1 MLSKASDRASEIAM
15 HRSAAGGRRSRGPA
29 EGQGVMRTVHP
40 SPMSDNV
47 PGTYCCQRN
56 DLVPF
61 APAAFSYP
69 SLLFAREPSYFGRY
83 VTLTERDTRDRAARR
98 HGGTAERGIPE
109 SADRRNRKLI
119 ENARSFET
127 GHDQFRV

>member
-15 HRSAAGGRRSRGPA
+15 HRSAAGGRGSRGPA
-29 EGQGVMRTVHP
+29 EDQGVMRTVHP

-61 APAAFSYP
+61 APAAFSHP
-69 SLLFAREPSYFGRY
+69 SPLLARELSYFERY
-83 VTLTERDTRDRAARR
+83 VTLTEKGTLGTGR
-98 HGGTAERGIPE
+98 H
-109 SADRRNRKLI
+109 RRNAASPREPI
-119 ENARSFET
+119 VVIGS
-127 GHDQFRV
+127 